1 MPSVSDAAD
10 RMTIQHALPQAVSL
24 ATHEF
29 RTPLTVVSGYLR
41 MLLNGQG
48 GPITDAQRKMLE
60 EAAGSCARMSA
71 LADEMSEFA
80 KLQDGRAAI
89 TARPFDL
96 AALVVELASGM
107 QEGRDRG
114 VRLEA
119 RGCDHPIMVNGDRA
133 RLRQALGALMHAALR
148 EQGESV
154 VIAAE
159 CTVEPG
165 WVVLTVCEP
174 SLAPGLRQG
183 PRLTPPF
190 ADEWW
195 GGTGFSRPLA
205 RWIVEAHGGALWSA
219 GEKQLRSAVCIRL
232 PLGT

>member
-1 MPSVSDAAD
+1 
-10 RMTIQHALPQAVSL
+10 MTTEHALPQAVSL

-48 GPITDAQRKMLE
+48 GPITDTQRKMLE

-80 KLQDGRAAI
+80 KLQDGRAAL
-89 TARPFDL
+89 TRRPYDL
-96 AALVVELASGM
+96 AALVAELASGM

-114 VRLEA
+114 VRIEP
-119 RGCDHPIMVNGDRA
+119 RGCDHPVLVTGDRA
-133 RLRQALGALMHAALR
+133 RMKQALGALMHAALR
-148 EQGESV
+148 EQGESI
-154 VIAAE
+154 VIVAE
-159 CTVEPG
+159 CTVDADAI
-165 WVVLTVCEP
+165 VLTVCEP
-174 SLAPGLRQG
+174 SLAPALRQG
-183 PRLTPPF
+183 PQLTPPF

-205 RWIVEAHGGALWSA
+205 RWIIEAHGGALWSA
-219 GEKQLRSAVCIRL
+219 GEKQLRSAICVRL
-232 PLGT
+232 PIGN